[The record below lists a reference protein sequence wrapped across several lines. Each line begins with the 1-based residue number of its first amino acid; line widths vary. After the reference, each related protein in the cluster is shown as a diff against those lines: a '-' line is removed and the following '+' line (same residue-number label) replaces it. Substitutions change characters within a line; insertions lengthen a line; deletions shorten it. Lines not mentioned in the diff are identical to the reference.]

1 MTSKKWVVGLAS
13 MLVVAAAAQAQDSP
27 VGRWKTVDDATKEVK
42 SIVQISEDKG
52 VLSGKIDKILTANKD
67 AVCTEC
73 TDERKGKAVQG
84 LTIIRNVKKFGEG
97 DKVEWGEGDILDPQ
111 NGKIYKVRLR
121 LQENGKKLEVRG
133 FIGFA
138 AMGRSQYW
146 VREQ

>member
-1 MTSKKWVVGLAS
+1 MTKKKWALGAVGMMMLAA
-13 MLVVAAAAQAQDSP
+13 LAQAQESP

-52 VLSGKIDKILTANKD
+52 VLSGKIEKILTANKD
-67 AVCTEC
+67 ALCTEC
-73 TDERKGKAVQG
+73 TDERKGKPVQG

-121 LQENGKKLEVRG
+121 LQDGGKKLEVRG

>member
-1 MTSKKWVVGLAS
+1 MMDNKNLLA
-13 MLVVAAAAQAQDSP
+13 LAALFLATAVQAQESP

-52 VLSGKIDKILTANKD
+52 VLNGRIDKILTANKD
-67 AVCTEC
+67 ATCTEC
-73 TDERKGKAVQG
+73 TDERKGKPVQG
-84 LTIIRNVKKFGEG
+84 MTIIRNVKKFGEG
-97 DKVEWGEGDILDPQ
+97 DKAEWGEGDILDPQ
-111 NGKIYKVRLR
+111 NGKLYKVRLR
-121 LQENGKKLEVRG
+121 LQEGGKKLEVRG

>member
-1 MTSKKWVVGLAS
+1 MTSKKKIIAFASMFVLAS
-13 MLVVAAAAQAQDSP
+13 AALAQDSP
-27 VGRWKTVDDATKEVK
+27 VGRWKTVDDATKEIK

-67 AVCTEC
+67 AVCVEC
-73 TDERKGKAVQG
+73 TDERKGKPVQG

-97 DKVEWGEGDILDPQ
+97 EKVEWGEGDILDPQ

-121 LQENGKKLEVRG
+121 LQEGGKKLEVRG